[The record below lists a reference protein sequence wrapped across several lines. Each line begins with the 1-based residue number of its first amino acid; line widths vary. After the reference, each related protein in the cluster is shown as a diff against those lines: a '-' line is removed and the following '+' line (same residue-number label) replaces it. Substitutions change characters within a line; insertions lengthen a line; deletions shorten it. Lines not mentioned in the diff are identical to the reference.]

1 MSAIEEGGK
10 ASGEAGLGR
19 LWIGL
24 LLGMAVGLACCAMLP
39 FSPYIAWQQSAGT
52 QMFHSRWIFE
62 RLHHDPT
69 PIDVALIGS
78 SKIEAGISPTVME
91 EALEAKL
98 GYRPHVANLAIVM
111 PGRDFADKIMEE
123 LLATHPE
130 VRLVVL
136 SNDGDVTNSHP
147 MFRQT
152 ARLGELLEAP
162 LLVNLQYGTN
172 LLAWPYRAIANF
184 AQQRRPQW
192 FGVASAFA
200 PSHYE
205 GCALDRTLG
214 YRLASGEM
222 VNGDQSRSK
231 AQLLA
236 MSRAAIGRQ
245 KAGLAM
251 LAFLPDEARLAID
264 RHYVASMATRARRAR
279 VDIVFLSLPFFGPL
293 QPVGALDAYRQWGTN
308 IALPALASEPSFYQS
323 AAHLNRRGA
332 IVASRLS
339 GEAISPYLGRND
351 RGGLGPAWPGQGDG
365 RPGRRQ
371 AWPRQS
377 DHNGPSDHDGQS
389 DHNGRPGWRECD
401 DLVAR

>member
-1 MSAIEEGGK
+1 MSAIEDGGEVK
-10 ASGEAGLGR
+10 GGAALAR

-24 LLGMAVGLACCAMLP
+24 LLGLAAGLVFCGLLP

-52 QMFHSRWIFE
+52 QMFHSRWIYE

-78 SKIEAGISPTVME
+78 SKIEAGISPSVME
-91 EALEAKL
+91 EVLKAKL

-130 VRLVVL
+130 VRLIVL

-162 LLVNLQYGTN
+162 LWVNLQYGTN
-172 LLAWPYRAIANF
+172 LLGWPYRAIANF
-184 AQQRRPQW
+184 AQQLRPQW
-192 FGVASAFA
+192 FGVVSAFA

-214 YRLASGEM
+214 YRLESGEM
-222 VNGDQSRSK
+222 VNGDQFRSK
-231 AQLLA
+231 AQLLS
-236 MSRAAIGRQ
+236 MSRAAVARQ

-251 LAFLPDEARLAID
+251 LAFLPEDARLAID
-264 RHYVASMATRARRAR
+264 RHYIASMASRARRAH

-293 QPVGALDAYRQWGTN
+293 QPVGAIDAYRQWGRT
-308 IALPALASEPSFYQS
+308 IAFPALASEPSFYQS

-339 GEAISPYLGRND
+339 AEAISPYLGRLE
-351 RGGLGPAWPGQGDG
+351 RGGRGPGWSGQGDG
-365 RPGRRQ
+365 RPARHSGWMGQADRNGQLAWRQ
-371 AWPRQS
+371 
-377 DHNGPSDHDGQS
+377 
-389 DHNGRPGWRECD
+389 CD
-401 DLVAR
+401 DLAAR